1 MANRGWMTSIPIW
14 VRVSAI
20 TILVLIGMVI
30 SSILLGG
37 SRIGDHGPGRQ
48 TPSGGTPNSSVTES
62 GVPGGH
68 APPDG
73 VRAH

>member
-1 MANRGWMTSIPIW
+1 MANRGWMTSLPIW

-48 TPSGGTPNSSVTES
+48 TPSGDTPHSSVTE
-62 GVPGGH
+62 PGGPCGH
-68 APPDG
+68 TLPDG
-73 VRAH
+73 VRDH